1 MTSKQTTGR
10 GVTMTRKS
18 AREGIEIKAVP
29 FRVKAAEDDGETGVV
44 TAVVSVFGNI
54 DAYGDVMQ
62 PGSFKSTLA
71 EHKDAGDV
79 IPFMWSHESAD
90 PFAYIGELRKADE
103 TDEGLQVEAV
113 FDLDNPTAVQVYK
126 LLKGRRLREF
136 SFGFIPRK
144 TKAGELDGVEV
155 REVHDV
161 ELLEVSVV
169 HVGANRATRVIGV
182 KAAPDGAEGEKT
194 GPTIEQ
200 LKAAEDVLA
209 GALDAIDAVRG
220 TIAEKLG
227 EVQAAVKSLDDTD
240 PDKTDEEPDPD
251 QGEGSRPA
259 EERAAASDST
269 GRPEDRASGKGS
281 PTSGVAAADASDAV
295 ISASALLAILDTEG
309 VL

>member
-1 MTSKQTTGR
+1 MTRSN
-10 GVTMTRKS
+10 RKS

-29 FRVKAAEDDGETGVV
+29 FRVKSAEDDGEVGTVE
-44 TAVVSVFGNI
+44 AIVSVFGNI
-54 DAYGDVMQ
+54 DAYGDVMM
-62 PGSFKSTLA
+62 PGSFKATLA

-79 IPFMWSHESAD
+79 LPFMWSHESSD
-90 PFAYIGELRKADE
+90 PFAYIGELAEAGE
-103 TDEGLQVEAV
+103 TDEGLRIKAL

-144 TKAGELDGVEV
+144 TKAGEVDGVEV

-169 HVGANRATRVIGV
+169 HVGANRATRVIDV
-182 KAAPDGAEGEKT
+182 KAAPGEDDAGQS
-194 GPTIEQ
+194 GPTVEQ
-200 LKAAEDVLA
+200 LKAAETA
-209 GALDAIDAVRG
+209 ISGALDAIDAVRG

-227 EVQAAVKSLDDTD
+227 EVQATIKSLDDTD
-240 PDKTDEEPDPD
+240 PDETDDEPGPD
-251 QGEGSRPA
+251 KGAPGSRHA

-269 GRPEDRASGKGS
+269 GRPEDRESGKGS
-281 PTSGVAAADASDAV
+281 PTSRAAAADASDAV

-309 VL
+309 VLSS

>member
-1 MTSKQTTGR
+1 MSEKQPTER

-29 FRVKAAEDDGETGVV
+29 FRVKAAEDDGETGTVE
-44 TAVVSVFGNI
+44 AVVSVFGNI

-71 EHKDAGDV
+71 EYKDAGDV

-90 PFAYIGELRKADE
+90 PFAYIGELVDARE
-103 TDEGLQVEAV
+103 TDEGLHVKAT

-182 KAAPDGAEGEKT
+182 KSAPDGDEGEI
-194 GPTIEQ
+194 G
-200 LKAAEDVLA
+200 
-209 GALDAIDAVRG
+209 
-220 TIAEKLG
+220 
-227 EVQAAVKSLDDTD
+227 
-240 PDKTDEEPDPD
+240 
-251 QGEGSRPA
+251 
-259 EERAAASDST
+259 RAH
-269 GRPEDRASGKGS
+269 
-281 PTSGVAAADASDAV
+281 V
-295 ISASALLAILDTEG
+295 
-309 VL
+309 